1 MTGAISLREFI
12 IAYNGNWIHF
22 FIKQHVGLCMRKK
35 DGFKFEEY
43 RVLMQ
48 GAEAD
53 FCVYTSEDLI
63 HIVCQNEKGS
73 VIYLLYDGIAWKKT
87 VLLESRTAKPYN
99 KHFQMT
105 EISGHINLLYVV
117 ENKDRL
123 MLAHQILNG
132 TMPLDIVDYIKKDSV
147 PFCLANHQETDF
159 SVFYTNENNIPFQ
172 QTYKWSQ
179 KKFLEP
185 IALCN
190 YNSVKFAVKSEDG
203 FALAVIQKTSDTN
216 ILAYCEKDKELLPVY
231 SDCDK
236 SIIPIISHYCDKLYM
251 VWTEYGNVMSSY
263 LEGDRKWSKPMR
275 YAKSLNRETKLYA
288 ICKNGTYEYYYGT
301 QNEYDI
307 TLYGTHDILKKPP
320 TETIKKIN
328 PHRNNTKYEESML
341 IAQEKQ
347 IKLLCQELSQ
357 QRQRLS
363 DLSEKID
370 ELLNAVPLADEEAID
385 NVLLN

>member
-1 MTGAISLREFI
+1 MREYI

-22 FIKQHVGLCMRKK
+22 FIKAHVGLCMRKK
-35 DGFKFEEY
+35 NGFKFEEY

-53 FCVYTSEDLI
+53 FCVYTSGDLI

-99 KHFQMT
+99 KYFQMT

-117 ENKDRL
+117 ENKERL
-123 MLAHQILNG
+123 MLVHQILSG
-132 TMPLDIVDYIKKDSV
+132 TASFDVVEYIKKDSV
-147 PFCLANHQETDF
+147 PFCLLNHQETDF
-159 SVFYTNENNIPFQ
+159 SVFYTNENNTPCQ

-185 IALCN
+185 INFANC
-190 YNSVKFAVKSEDG
+190 NSVKFAVMTKDG
-203 FALAVIQKTSDTN
+203 IALAVTQKTSN
-216 ILAYCEKDKELLPVY
+216 INTLYYYEKDKELSSVY
-231 SDCDK
+231 ADCDK
-236 SIIPIISHYCDKLYM
+236 DIMPIISHYCDKLYM

-263 LEGDRKWSKPMR
+263 LGENGQWSKPMR
-275 YAKSLNRETKLYA
+275 YAKSLNRDTKLYA

-307 TLYGTHDILKKPP
+307 TLYGTHDILKKSPQ
-320 TETIKKIN
+320 EKMKRIN
-328 PHRNNTKYEESML
+328 THTDNCNNEENML
-341 IAQEKQ
+341 LSQEKQ

-357 QRQRLS
+357 QRQRLY